1 MVVAVVE
8 ECILGNLDCVFV
20 AKNKNQTSV
29 EEKSNNEINVSS
41 SILARIVVTYI
52 TWFISS
58 LLQSAVA
65 LYNKETTQVA
75 NSAFIILKEGKCYLA
90 RIF

>member
-1 MVVAVVE
+1 
-8 ECILGNLDCVFV
+8 LDCVFV

-65 LYNKETTQVA
+65 LYNTSKQPKWQIVR
-75 NSAFIILKEGKCYLA
+75 L
-90 RIF
+90 

>member
-8 ECILGNLDCVFV
+8 EGILGNLDCVFV
-20 AKNKNQTSV
+20 AKNKNQTIV

-65 LYNKETTQVA
+65 LYNK
-75 NSAFIILKEGKCYLA
+75 
-90 RIF
+90 